1 MARVARGR
9 PPGSHS
15 DRKARG
21 RAVSAEQRKARKEEL
36 VEGLKRHF
44 GTLRETIEDLQEA
57 QCYFLLASQ
66 IAALI
71 AVNHTE
77 TEAGLTTRFPRF
89 LEATNFYQL
98 NNNYILLSLIGICGF
113 LPIGIVYSILMLSG
127 RLRLHIGV
135 LTFVTVCLSLY
146 TLYSASIFSKSNFSK
161 DDLSLDD
168 FSGLDILDKCGNN
181 LPPIIYCSRG
191 SSILSILRVEKVRCN

>member
-1 MARVARGR
+1 M
-9 PPGSHS
+9 
-15 DRKARG
+15 
-21 RAVSAEQRKARKEEL
+21 AEQRKARKEEL
-36 VEGLKRHF
+36 VEGLERHF

-71 AVNHTE
+71 AVNKRE
-77 TEAGLTTRFPRF
+77 TEAGETTRYPRF

-127 RLRLHIGV
+127 QLRLPHRRFDYCHRVRIPIH
-135 LTFVTVCLSLY
+135 SL
-146 TLYSASIFSKSNFSK
+146 L
-161 DDLSLDD
+161 
-168 FSGLDILDKCGNN
+168 GLDFLQI
-181 LPPIIYCSRG
+181 
-191 SSILSILRVEKVRCN
+191 KVLKG